1 VHSRLPD
8 AQINGHAYTHVTT
21 WVADWPISETVG
33 ARVIQDLAGWSKV
46 LELMPTAMFVRDA
59 SHRWVFV
66 NRIGCEYFGVTPD
79 DVLGKTD
86 ADLFPPEQ
94 AERFAHGDDAAL
106 RGHEVI
112 ETEEA
117 VHDRLG
123 RARTLLTRKTC
134 IELDGKPHVLASVTD
149 ISELRETEAHVRWL
163 ACHDALTGLSNRT
176 ALFSRLDAAVARAA
190 EGTARSA
197 LFYLDLDGFKKVNDT
212 YGHLAGDEL
221 LTQFGQRLRGAVGL
235 NDVVAR
241 IGGDEFAVLLED
253 SGDLDVDG
261 MAETILSLA
270 ATPFDVLAAKAFVGT
285 SIGVVTLGREAVAS
299 GEMAR
304 KADSALYEA
313 KKRRN
318 RYTIYTDALDASLA
332 HRREVETA
340 LEHALDSG
348 EGLSLHYQPLVRAV
362 DGTVIGLEALARWRH
377 PTLGVVPPVQ
387 FVAVAEETGLIGRLG
402 EWVLR
407 TACARM
413 RGVDDLFIAV
423 NVSAVQLRDD
433 RFADT
438 VMGILA
444 ETRLPARRLELE
456 ITETAIV
463 NADGGAVRLLKRLRK
478 AGVRISLDD
487 FGTGYSSLTLL
498 KDLDVD
504 KVKIDRSFVQMAPLA
519 EDSAAIVRAV
529 SNLGAALGLCVV
541 AEGVETEAQRQF
553 LRDAGC
559 DELQGYLFSAAV
571 PEDRIERV
579 TGLLPL
585 VPALH
590 SAG

>member
-1 VHSRLPD
+1 
-8 AQINGHAYTHVTT
+8 
-21 WVADWPISETVG
+21 
-33 ARVIQDLAGWSKV
+33 VIQDLAGWSKI

-59 SHRWVFV
+59 AHRWVFV
-66 NRIGCEYFGVTPD
+66 NRIGCEYFGVKPE
-79 DVLGKTD
+79 DVVGKTD

-94 AERFAHGDDAAL
+94 AERFVRGDDAVL

-112 ETEEA
+112 ESEE
-117 VHDRLG
+117 VVDDRLG
-123 RARTLLTRKTC
+123 RSRTLLTRKTC
-134 IELDGKPHVLASVTD
+134 IELDGEPHVLASVTD
-149 ISELRETEAHVRWL
+149 ITELRESEAHVRWL

-176 ALFSRLDAAVARAA
+176 ALFSRLDAAVGRSAEGGPRAA
-190 EGTARSA
+190 
-197 LFYLDLDGFKKVNDT
+197 LYYLDLDGFKKVNDT
-212 YGHLAGDEL
+212 YGHLVGDEL
-221 LTQFGQRLRGAVGL
+221 LVQFGQRLRHAVGP

-241 IGGDEFAVLLED
+241 IGGDEFAVLVEN
-253 SGDLDVDG
+253 SGDLDLDG
-261 MAETILSLA
+261 VAEAMLTLA

-285 SIGVVTLGREAVAS
+285 SVGVVPIDADAVSS

-313 KKRRN
+313 KKGRN
-318 RYTIYTDALDASLA
+318 RYTVYTDALDASLA
-332 HRREVETA
+332 HRREVEKA
-340 LEHALDSG
+340 LEEALRTG
-348 EGLSLHYQPLVRAV
+348 EGLSCHYQPMVRAT
-362 DGTVIGLEALARWRH
+362 DGKVIGLEALARWRH
-377 PTLGVVPPVQ
+377 PKLGVVPPVQ

-413 RGVDDLFIAV
+413 KGVDDLFIAV

-438 VMGILA
+438 VMAILA
-444 ETRLPARRLELE
+444 ETHLLPRRLELE

-463 NADGGAVRLLKRLRK
+463 HADGAATRLLRRLRR

-529 SNLGAALGLCVV
+529 SNLGSALGLCVV

-579 TGLLPL
+579 SGMIPL
-585 VPALH
+585 AMSH

>member
-1 VHSRLPD
+1 VD
-8 AQINGHAYTHVTT
+8 
-21 WVADWPISETVG
+21 
-33 ARVIQDLAGWSKV
+33 VIQDLAGWSKV

-59 SHRWVFV
+59 AHRWVFV
-66 NRIGCEYFGVTPD
+66 NRIGCEYFGIQPG
-79 DVLGKTD
+79 DVVGKKD
-86 ADLFPPEQ
+86 ADLFPPDQ
-94 AERFAHGDDAAL
+94 AARFGRGDDAVL
-106 RGHEVI
+106 RGHEII
-112 ETEEA
+112 ESEEA
-117 VHDRLG
+117 VYDLLG
-123 RARTLLTRKTC
+123 RSRTLLTRKTC
-134 IELDGKPHVLASVTD
+134 IELDGDPHVLASVTD
-149 ISELRETEAHVRWL
+149 ITELRESEAHVRWL

-176 ALFSRLDAAVARAA
+176 ALFSRLDATVGRAG
-190 EGTARSA
+190 EGTGGAV
-197 LFYLDLDGFKKVNDT
+197 LYYLDLDGFKKINDT
-212 YGHLAGDEL
+212 YGHLVGDEL
-221 LTQFGQRLRGAVGL
+221 LVQFGQRLRHAVSV

-241 IGGDEFAVLLED
+241 IGGDEFAVLVED
-253 SGDLDVDG
+253 GGDLDLDG
-261 MAETILSLA
+261 VAEAMLTLA
-270 ATPFDVLAAKAFVGT
+270 ATPFDVMAAKAFIGT
-285 SIGVVTLGREAVAS
+285 SIGVVRIDKEAVSS

-313 KKRRN
+313 KKARN
-318 RYTIYTDALDASLA
+318 RYTVYTDALDASLA
-332 HRREVETA
+332 HRREVEQA
-340 LEHALDSG
+340 LEEAMRTG
-348 EGLSLHYQPLVRAV
+348 EGLSCHYQPLVRAT
-362 DGTVIGLEALARWRH
+362 DGKVVGLEALARWRH
-377 PTLGVVPPVQ
+377 PKLGVVPPVQ

-407 TACARM
+407 TACSRM
-413 RGVDDLFIAV
+413 QGMDDLYIAV

-438 VMGILA
+438 VFAILA
-444 ETRLPARRLELE
+444 ETHLPPRRLELE

-463 NADGGAVRLLKRLRK
+463 HADGAATRLLKRLRR

-529 SNLGAALGLCVV
+529 ANLGSALGLCVV

-579 TGLLPL
+579 AGILPPPLL
-585 VPALH
+585 VH

>member
-1 VHSRLPD
+1 VH
-8 AQINGHAYTHVTT
+8 
-21 WVADWPISETVG
+21 
-33 ARVIQDLAGWSKV
+33 VIQDLAGWSKV

-59 SHRWVFV
+59 EHRWVFV
-66 NRIGCEYFGVTPD
+66 NRIGCEYFGITPG
-79 DVLGKTD
+79 DVLGKKD
-86 ADLFPPEQ
+86 SELFPPEQ
-94 AERFAHGDDAAL
+94 AERFAKGDDVVL
-106 RGHEVI
+106 RGHEVV
-112 ETEEA
+112 ETEES
-117 VHDRLG
+117 VYDLVG
-123 RARTLLTRKTC
+123 RSRTLLTRKTC
-134 IELDGKPHVLASVTD
+134 IELDGEPHVLASVTD
-149 ISELRETEAHVRWL
+149 ITELRESEAHVRWL

-190 EGTARSA
+190 EGTAQAA
-197 LFYLDLDGFKKVNDT
+197 LYYLDLDGFKKVNDT
-212 YGHLAGDEL
+212 FGHLVGDEL
-221 LTQFGQRLRGAVGL
+221 LVQFGQRLRHAVGG

-241 IGGDEFAVLLED
+241 IGGDEFAVLAED
-253 SGDLDVDG
+253 SGDLDMDG
-261 MAETILSLA
+261 LAEKMLTLA
-270 ATPFDVLAAKAFVGT
+270 AIPFDVLSARAFVGT
-285 SIGVVTLGREAVAS
+285 SVGVVPLGRDAVAS

-318 RYTIYTDALDASLA
+318 RYVIYTDALDASLA
-332 HRREVETA
+332 HRREVEVA
-340 LEHALDSG
+340 LEEALQSG
-348 EGLSLHYQPLVRAV
+348 EGLSCHYQPMVRAS
-362 DGTVIGLEALARWRH
+362 DGKVIGLEALARWRH
-377 PTLGVVPPVQ
+377 PKLGVVTPVQ

-407 TACARM
+407 TACSRM
-413 RGVDDLFIAV
+413 AAVDDLFIAV

-438 VMGILA
+438 VMKVLA
-444 ETRLPARRLELE
+444 DTRLPPRRLELE

-463 NADGGAVRLLKRLRK
+463 NADGAAVRLLKRLRK

-529 SNLGAALGLCVV
+529 SNLGSALGLCVV

-579 TGLLPL
+579 SGL
-585 VPALH
+585 VPTLIAAH
-590 SAG
+590 SVG

>member
-1 VHSRLPD
+1 
-8 AQINGHAYTHVTT
+8 
-21 WVADWPISETVG
+21 
-33 ARVIQDLAGWSKV
+33 
-46 LELMPTAMFVRDA
+46 MPTAMFVRDA
-59 SHRWVFV
+59 EHRWVFV
-66 NRIGCEYFGVTPD
+66 NRIGCEYFGITPG
-79 DVLGKTD
+79 DVLGKKD
-86 ADLFPPEQ
+86 SELFPPEQ
-94 AERFAHGDDAAL
+94 AERFAKGDDVVL
-106 RGHEVI
+106 RGHEVV
-112 ETEEA
+112 ETEES
-117 VHDRLG
+117 VYDLVG
-123 RARTLLTRKTC
+123 RSRTLLTRKTC
-134 IELDGKPHVLASVTD
+134 IELDGEPHVLASVTD
-149 ISELRETEAHVRWL
+149 ITELRESEAHVRWL

-190 EGTARSA
+190 EGTAQAA
-197 LFYLDLDGFKKVNDT
+197 LYYLDLDGFKKVNDT
-212 YGHLAGDEL
+212 FGHLVGDEL
-221 LTQFGQRLRGAVGL
+221 LVQFGQRLRHAVGG

-241 IGGDEFAVLLED
+241 IGGDEFAVLAED
-253 SGDLDVDG
+253 SGDLDMDG
-261 MAETILSLA
+261 LAEKMLTLA
-270 ATPFDVLAAKAFVGT
+270 AIPFDVLSARAFVGT
-285 SIGVVTLGREAVAS
+285 SVGVVPLGRDAVAS

-318 RYTIYTDALDASLA
+318 RYVIYTDALDASLA
-332 HRREVETA
+332 HRREVEVA
-340 LEHALDSG
+340 LEEALQSG
-348 EGLSLHYQPLVRAV
+348 EGLSCHYQPMVRAS
-362 DGTVIGLEALARWRH
+362 DGKVIGLEALARWRH
-377 PTLGVVPPVQ
+377 PKLGVVTPVQ

-407 TACARM
+407 TACSRM
-413 RGVDDLFIAV
+413 AAVDDLFIAV

-438 VMGILA
+438 VMKVLA
-444 ETRLPARRLELE
+444 DTRLPPRRLELE

-463 NADGGAVRLLKRLRK
+463 NADGAAVRLLKRLRK

-529 SNLGAALGLCVV
+529 SNLGSALGLCVV

-579 TGLLPL
+579 SGL
-585 VPALH
+585 VPTLVAAH
-590 SAG
+590 SVG

>member
-1 VHSRLPD
+1 VH
-8 AQINGHAYTHVTT
+8 
-21 WVADWPISETVG
+21 
-33 ARVIQDLAGWSKV
+33 VIQDLAGWSKV

-59 SHRWVFV
+59 EHRWVFV
-66 NRIGCEYFGVTPD
+66 NRIGCEYFGITPG
-79 DVLGKTD
+79 DVLGKKD
-86 ADLFPPEQ
+86 SELFPPEQ
-94 AERFAHGDDAAL
+94 AERFAKGDDVVL
-106 RGHEVI
+106 RGHEVV
-112 ETEEA
+112 ETEES
-117 VHDRLG
+117 VYDLVG
-123 RARTLLTRKTC
+123 RSRTLLTRKTC
-134 IELDGKPHVLASVTD
+134 IELDGEPHVLASVTD
-149 ISELRETEAHVRWL
+149 ITELRESEAHVRWL

-190 EGTARSA
+190 EGTAQAA
-197 LFYLDLDGFKKVNDT
+197 LYYLDLDGFKKVNDT
-212 YGHLAGDEL
+212 FGHLVGDEL
-221 LTQFGQRLRGAVGL
+221 LVQFGQRLRHTVGG

-241 IGGDEFAVLLED
+241 IGGDEFAVLAEN
-253 SGDLDVDG
+253 SGDLDMDG
-261 MAETILSLA
+261 LAEKMLTLA
-270 ATPFDVLAAKAFVGT
+270 AIPFDVLSARAFVGT
-285 SIGVVTLGREAVAS
+285 SVGVVPLGRDAVAS
-299 GEMAR
+299 GEIAR

-318 RYTIYTDALDASLA
+318 RYVIYTDALDASLA
-332 HRREVETA
+332 HRREVEVA
-340 LEHALDSG
+340 LEEALQSG
-348 EGLSLHYQPLVRAV
+348 EGLSCHYQPMVRAS
-362 DGTVIGLEALARWRH
+362 DGKVIGLEALARWRH
-377 PTLGVVPPVQ
+377 PKLGVVTPVQ

-407 TACARM
+407 TACSRM
-413 RGVDDLFIAV
+413 AAVDDLFIAV

-438 VMGILA
+438 VMKVLA
-444 ETRLPARRLELE
+444 DTRLPPRRLELE

-463 NADGGAVRLLKRLRK
+463 NADGAAVRLLKRLRK

-529 SNLGAALGLCVV
+529 SNLGSALGLCVV

-579 TGLLPL
+579 SGL
-585 VPALH
+585 VPTLVAAH
-590 SAG
+590 SVG

>member
-1 VHSRLPD
+1 M
-8 AQINGHAYTHVTT
+8 
-21 WVADWPISETVG
+21 
-33 ARVIQDLAGWSKV
+33 IQDLAGWSKV

-66 NRIGCEYFGVTPD
+66 NRIACDYFGIEPD
-79 DVLGKTD
+79 AVLGRTD
-86 ADLFPPEQ
+86 AELFPPDQ
-94 AERFAHGDDAAL
+94 AERFARGDDAVL
-106 RGHEVI
+106 RGHEVV
-112 ETEEA
+112 ESEEA
-117 VHDRLG
+117 VYDLLG
-123 RARTLLTRKTC
+123 KSRTLLTRKTC

-149 ISELRETEAHVRWL
+149 ITELRESEAHVRWL

-176 ALFSRLDAAVARAA
+176 ALFSRIDAAVGRAA
-190 EGTARSA
+190 ENKGKAA
-197 LFYLDLDGFKKVNDT
+197 LYYLDLDGFKKVNDT
-212 YGHLAGDEL
+212 YGHLVGDEL
-221 LTQFGQRLRGAVGL
+221 LVQFGKRLRLTVGP

-241 IGGDEFAVLLED
+241 IGGDEFAVLVED
-253 SGDLDVDG
+253 SGDLDLDG
-261 MAETILSLA
+261 VADAMLA
-270 ATPFDVLAAKAFVGT
+270 LASAPFDVLAAQAFIGT
-285 SIGVVTLGREAVAS
+285 SIGVVPITTDATSS
-299 GEMAR
+299 GETAR

-313 KKRRN
+313 KKSRN
-318 RYTIYTDALDASLA
+318 RYVVYTNALDASLA
-332 HRREVETA
+332 HRREIENA
-340 LEHALDSG
+340 LAQALRTG
-348 EGLSLHYQPLVRAV
+348 EGLSCHYQPMVRAT
-362 DGTVIGLEALARWRH
+362 DGKVIGLEALARWRH

-387 FVAVAEETGLIGRLG
+387 FVAVAEETGLIGPLG

-413 RGVDDLFIAV
+413 KGVDDLFIAV

-433 RFADT
+433 RFADR
-438 VMGILA
+438 VLSILA
-444 ETRLPARRLELE
+444 ETHLPPRRLELE

-463 NADGGAVRLLKRLRK
+463 HADGAATRLLKRLRQ

-529 SNLGAALGLCVV
+529 SNLGSALGLCVV

-579 TGLLPL
+579 SGMLAPLP
-585 VPALH
+585 AH